1 MQWLAGQGIDDV
13 VYCIAHQGEQIR
25 RYWASEPAP
34 VRSLRYV
41 DEGTEL
47 RGTGGALRLALE
59 EGVLDEWF
67 FVLYG
72 DSFLPVEF
80 EPVLE
85 VPSKPATA
93 CQHSPGC
100 AQKRKRLLGPQ
111 QRHLRWRP
119 RDPLRQECRPADA
132 GAHAVYRL
140 WVVGGAAR
148 CNRGNRGDRL
158 RSFSSVSASAGL
170 EGQLAGYEVKE
181 RFLRRVGRLK
191 GCAI

>member
-1 MQWLAGQGIDDV
+1 MRRITDVCPKTLLPVAGRPFAWHQMQWLAGQGIEDV

-80 EPVLE
+80 EPVGSAFE
-85 VPSKPATA
+85 ASGSPALMTVLKNEGRWDRSNVIYA
-93 CQHSPGC
+93 GGRVILYAKSADPPTPG
-100 AQKRKRLLGPQ
+100 
-111 QRHLRWRP
+111 
-119 RDPLRQECRPADA
+119 E
-132 GAHAVYRL
+132 HAVHRL
-140 WVVGGAAR
+140 RVVGPAA
-148 CNRGNRGDRL
+148 
-158 RSFSSVSASAGL
+158 
-170 EGQLAGYEVKE
+170 
-181 RFLRRVGRLK
+181 
-191 GCAI
+191 